1 MKQVTIS
8 VTAPQAVKILEQI
21 KTKGAVEFNVRA
33 PRKRGE
39 QHGGF
44 LPILAA
50 LAGPA
55 LGAIASKGID
65 YLMGNGVV
73 QAGHGP
79 CLTCTERQYHTL
91 KSQLG
96 SGAQI
101 AINFKIRS
109 PGAKP
114 SLFTQQAHQ
123 TLAGAGI
130 YSTIAGLLGK
140 LGSSAYQALTSNTA
154 KKIASNAAQLG
165 IKAASEKAQEYAKN
179 KFMSEEEKQAAEAAK
194 TKSAV
199 VPLDLFPSAPTNNH
213 IANIAPPRS
222 SRPRKQRGTGLE
234 LAGDGMALAGNGL
247 RLAGRPAT
255 TQKKFV
261 IRTRNTN
268 GSFIK

>member
-222 SRPRKQRGTGLE
+222 SDP
-234 LAGDGMALAGNGL
+234 GN
-247 RLAGRPAT
+247 REAQA
-255 TQKKFV
+255 
-261 IRTRNTN
+261 
-268 GSFIK
+268 